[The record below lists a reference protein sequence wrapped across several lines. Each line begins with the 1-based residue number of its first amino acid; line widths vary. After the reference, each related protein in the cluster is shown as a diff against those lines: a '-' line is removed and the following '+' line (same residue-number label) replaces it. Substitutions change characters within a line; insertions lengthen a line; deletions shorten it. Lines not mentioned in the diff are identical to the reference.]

1 MTPDQSLVKEGDFTG
16 DPVVEILPSD
26 ARDLSSIPFPG
37 TGMLHSMGQVSLF
50 MATTEPTSYN

>member
-1 MTPDQSLVKEGDFTG
+1 MHKGVQLGGLHSDS
-16 DPVVEILPSD
+16 VVEILPSD